1 MFKSKDGKSFGSAFV
16 AKRRDT
22 EHAKSENRTM
32 DTQEPGKP
40 TEPKEEPRT
49 AESGMAKKTS
59 AYPGHEVENTADTK
73 SSPENVDPNAVA
85 QEHQP
90 ASSVT
95 IHHDHKGGKHMVV
108 SRHPSGHM
116 HSSEYG
122 SAPDAHKAAAQLSG
136 EQHTENTDS
145 APNAEQTSGDDLFGN
160 DGFKTP
166 HLA

>member
-1 MFKSKDGKSFGSAFV
+1 MFSSKDGRKFGSAFV

-73 SSPENVDPNAVA
+73 AEPEGVDPSAVA
-85 QEHQP
+85 AQHGP

-95 IHHDHKGGKHMVV
+95 IHHNHQGGQHHVV
-108 SRHPSGHM
+108 SRHADGHM
-116 HSSEYG
+116 HKGDFG
-122 SAPDAHKAAAQLSG
+122 SAPDAHAAAKQLSG

-145 APNAEQTSGDDLFGN
+145 APNAEQTSGDDLFG
-160 DGFKTP
+160 DGWKTP
-166 HLA
+166 KLA

>member
-73 SSPENVDPNAVA
+73 ASPEGVDPSAVA
-85 QEHQP
+85 AEHQP
-90 ASSVT
+90 ATSVT
-95 IHHDHKGGKHMVV
+95 IHHSKDNHMVV
-108 SRHPSGHM
+108 SRHPDGHM
-116 HSSEYG
+116 HTSQHKSHK
-122 SAPDAHKAAAQLSG
+122 DAHAAAAQLSG
-136 EQHTENTDS
+136 EQHTENDNKPANS
-145 APNAEQTSGDDLFGN
+145 EQTSDSDLFGDN
-160 DGFKTP
+160 FSVP